1 MSSVDQTVVIW
12 LRFVTIK
19 ACPHSPVMQMLHRAL
34 ITCMSTVTRFSPF
47 SNYTYIVTSCAD
59 QERRD
64 PDPHPPSPKNS
75 NLLHSH
81 DIFSETRP
89 RDPHLPRQT
98 QLSLGTP
105 FRAEQFSGSA
115 LNYGKSSSSKE
126 KFFKVN
132 RL

>member
-1 MSSVDQTVVIW
+1 MKFLFICKPCMYEQRGLDCW

-64 PDPHPPSPKNS
+64 PDPPPP
-75 NLLHSH
+75 
-81 DIFSETRP
+81 
-89 RDPHLPRQT
+89 
-98 QLSLGTP
+98 P
-105 FRAEQFSGSA
+105 FPV
-115 LNYGKSSSSKE
+115 
-126 KFFKVN
+126 KFKFIT
-132 RL
+132 LT